1 MSVVRCKAACID
13 WVLKGDGLKS
23 LIWVSGV
30 FVTSSEIGLLDH
42 KYTILVLPALKGF
55 HLVKNYNAYDY
66 CHLTCQTFKMT
77 GLFLPSLILSILSY
91 NQFTNDDSSF
101 FPIHTISYKAASHL
115 NKQIINYQTGISK
128 HLIRHHTGQKCKNK
142 FQFIDSNSSF

>member
-23 LIWVSGV
+23 LLWVSGV

-42 KYTILVLPALKGF
+42 KYTQNTCTEGF
-55 HLVKNYNAYDY
+55 SPGKELQCLWLLSSDMPNLQNDR
-66 CHLTCQTFKMT
+66 
-77 GLFLPSLILSILSY
+77 LIFTKSDSVSILSY